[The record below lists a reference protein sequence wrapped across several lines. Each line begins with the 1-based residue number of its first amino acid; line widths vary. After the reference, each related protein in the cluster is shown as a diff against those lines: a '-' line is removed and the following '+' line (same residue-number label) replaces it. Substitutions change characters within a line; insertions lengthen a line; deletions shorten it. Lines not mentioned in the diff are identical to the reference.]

1 MPINLDL
8 IGHKSE
14 KIKTNITEDKVRDYL
29 NAINS
34 ENIIYMD
41 EGVDPPIFNVVQ
53 EISLLES
60 IWKMP
65 ELYGSKEEM
74 EQR

>member
-41 EGVDPPIFNVVQ
+41 EGVAPPIYNVVQ
-53 EISLLES
+53 EKNI
-60 IWKMP
+60 I
-65 ELYGSKEEM
+65 
-74 EQR
+74 

>member
-14 KIKTNITEDKVRDYL
+14 NKTNITEDKVRDYL
-29 NAINS
+29 NAINI

-41 EGVDPPIFNVVQ
+41 EGVAPPIFNVVQ
-53 EISLLES
+53 EINILEE
-60 IWKMP
+60 I
-65 ELYGSKEEM
+65 
-74 EQR
+74 